1 MSNRDSLGP
10 ECRGAADVMAPYA
23 SPMNTSPRSSIPEI
37 ASTSQNESVSPDPY
51 LKFIDSALRLDAVG
65 SRVPTTPHPSLMRG
79 PKSGRLSRAPCTLH
93 TLHPSPSS
101 QSPTKRKH
109 SPPPSISDS
118 PLQTKTQTWRWRNS
132 RSHRNK
138 GRQ

>member
-37 ASTSQNESVSPDPY
+37 ASPFQNESVSPDPY

-65 SRVPTTPHPSLMRG
+65 SRVPTTPHPSVMRG
-79 PKSGRLSRAPCTLH
+79 QKSGRPPRAPCTLH
-93 TLHPSPSS
+93 ALHPSSSPSS

-109 SPPPSISDS
+109 SPPPSISIA
-118 PLQTKTQTWRWRNS
+118 TKKPQHWRC
-132 RSHRNK
+132 
-138 GRQ
+138 